1 MGAFGCAHNDM
12 SDLITN
18 EMAVGHALRL
28 TGIPLGLCAK
38 GIFKFD
44 SAIHKAD

>member
-1 MGAFGCAHNDM
+1 M
-12 SDLITN
+12 SMDVPTMTCHTN
-18 EMAVGHALRL
+18 EMEVGHALRL
-28 TGIPLGLCAK
+28 TGRPLGLCAK